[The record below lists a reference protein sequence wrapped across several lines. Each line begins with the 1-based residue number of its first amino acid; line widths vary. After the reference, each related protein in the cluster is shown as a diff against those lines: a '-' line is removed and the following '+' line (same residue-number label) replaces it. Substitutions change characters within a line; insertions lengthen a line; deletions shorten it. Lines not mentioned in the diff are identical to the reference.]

1 MVQDDLERPPGYY
14 RTSLQVALMYV
25 ATAGLY
31 GIYWLIRSRYA
42 ANKRLGIKDTP
53 WYFWLTLFVPIVFL
67 FTIFSTLSLLEK
79 SCQAR
84 LPGKKIVPFYI
95 FGIFYFVLIPL
106 SRLPE
111 PYNLAF
117 FAGCIPVAI
126 MGSVAIRSVESA

>member
-79 SCQAR
+79 SCQA
-84 LPGKKIVPFYI
+84 
-95 FGIFYFVLIPL
+95 
-106 SRLPE
+106 E